1 VSLFSVTVGSTPG
14 PGADTGLLFASIYV
28 PEPSVLAQQHMAPMR
43 KHAGPGGCIDLHA
56 PQMLQCSNLLPRGE
70 RAAQQKEF
78 RAMAT
83 LTSSAS
89 HSSQAPFL
97 DLLQPTLNAFT
108 VWRAEQRKR
117 AQIARELATYTDREL
132 FDLRVQRA
140 DFPAIINGTYTR

>member
-1 VSLFSVTVGSTPG
+1 
-14 PGADTGLLFASIYV
+14 
-28 PEPSVLAQQHMAPMR
+28 
-43 KHAGPGGCIDLHA
+43 
-56 PQMLQCSNLLPRGE
+56 
-70 RAAQQKEF
+70 
-78 RAMAT
+78 MAT